1 MGVRF
6 HKEAEDLVAWLISRE
21 GLAAAAA
28 ITSPDPLL
36 DHVWATS
43 LQAFTDELIT
53 AGRLEEAALFT
64 DRIRNF
70 CARLIDLRRRARTFE
85 NWQDVFIATEESIA
99 RIPMRVGDTLVE
111 VRSRVDAIR
120 IHPEHQL
127 EVVDYKLSQGHQQE
141 ADLVQLAIYARLLS
155 IWRPGCEFC
164 GTLEYYLPAL
174 SEVHVSRAELNDIFT
189 GLIEPVLC
197 EMFAA
202 NDGPSVV
209 IDTAKLLGDL
219 GREVIGA
226 FRSFNLDVDVAGVIE
241 GPQLIRIQ
249 LTPAPGVKVS
259 SLANRAADLQVK
271 LSLAE
276 PPLIKAG
283 KGFVILDLPREK
295 PMPVLLKTELAG
307 PLGSALK
314 GVVSIPIGIGV
325 EGKPVVADF
334 SDPNTCHALVAGS
347 TGSGKSEWLKSLL
360 AGLTLRNTPDDVRV
374 ALIDPKILTFT
385 GVDGSPYLWKPVAT
399 TLGDAMEILRAAV
412 SEMDSRYH
420 LLARGGF
427 TNLGEYIKAGNA
439 GVPFL
444 VLIFDEFADLILA
457 GREEKREFENLVARI
472 AGKGRAAGIH
482 LVLATQRPDRTV
494 VTGLIKAN
502 LPLKV
507 CLRVANATNAQIVLD
522 EPGAESLFGKGDLLC
537 DFGKGLV
544 RAQGFFIPQAEF
556 IDAMKGRR

>member
-1 MGVRF
+1 
-6 HKEAEDLVAWLISRE
+6 
-21 GLAAAAA
+21 
-28 ITSPDPLL
+28 
-36 DHVWATS
+36 
-43 LQAFTDELIT
+43 
-53 AGRLEEAALFT
+53 
-64 DRIRNF
+64 
-70 CARLIDLRRRARTFE
+70 
-85 NWQDVFIATEESIA
+85 
-99 RIPMRVGDTLVE
+99 
-111 VRSRVDAIR
+111 
-120 IHPEHQL
+120 
-127 EVVDYKLSQGHQQE
+127 
-141 ADLVQLAIYARLLS
+141 
-155 IWRPGCEFC
+155 
-164 GTLEYYLPAL
+164 
-174 SEVHVSRAELNDIFT
+174 
-189 GLIEPVLC
+189 
-197 EMFAA
+197 
-202 NDGPSVV
+202 
-209 IDTAKLLGDL
+209 
-219 GREVIGA
+219 
-226 FRSFNLDVDVAGVIE
+226 
-241 GPQLIRIQ
+241 
-249 LTPAPGVKVS
+249 
-259 SLANRAADLQVK
+259 
-271 LSLAE
+271 
-276 PPLIKAG
+276 
-283 KGFVILDLPREK
+283 
-295 PMPVLLKTELAG
+295 
-307 PLGSALK
+307 LK